1 MRDGE
6 ELLGLVPELL
16 AEGER
21 GEHGREEDVG
31 GGGEDLQ
38 PDLRA
43 AAPVIAVDGPAAA
56 EVLGDASAEPDAALD
71 LASPSAPVFQSGA
84 LLPSGISPAM
94 VDHWSGSGAS
104 EGYGCGRSPRRLLA
118 ARAKGMNAFPTNTF
132 YEWLSLFLSATV
144 RKCSLS
150 KCVQIRNNRLL
161 TGNFPE
167 TRMKTRCAL
176 LVQLFFSSKASK
188 AS

>member
-71 LASPSAPVFQSGA
+71 LSLAVRAGLPVGRLVA
-84 LLPSGISPAM
+84 VGHITG
-94 VDHWSGSGAS
+94 HGGS
-104 EGYGCGRSPRRLLA
+104 
-118 ARAKGMNAFPTNTF
+118 
-132 YEWLSLFLSATV
+132 
-144 RKCSLS
+144 
-150 KCVQIRNNRLL
+150 
-161 TGNFPE
+161 
-167 TRMKTRCAL
+167 
-176 LVQLFFSSKASK
+176 LVG
-188 AS
+188 